1 MRRVF
6 LLRAYGDFAI
16 AVQALAAT
24 DSIVASLHLKP
35 LYEALV
41 SRSCISPRTP
51 RSIEF
56 VDFGITGSQL
66 NLFTNKSFF
75 SIDTF
80 RQLSKIK
87 DYISANPG
95 SSDFVEQSAR
105 LGLLNFFTG
114 HSFKAIFETGQ
125 PVYAAYGLPALGL
138 ERKGDKV
145 LILPD
150 ARLPKRVIPSSILA
164 RMEGQVAR
172 FGSDYTSFEQLIDLI
187 QASDYVVASDS
198 LPLHLAYLCRKPH
211 FILYPDGGKQD
222 FFTPDALASG
232 SFSTFSQFTHV

>member
-16 AVQALAAT
+16 AVQALAST
-24 DSIVASLHLKP
+24 DTMVASSHLKP
-35 LYEALV
+35 LYDAMI
-41 SRSCISPRTP
+41 SRGCISPR
-51 RSIEF
+51 SIDF
-56 VDFGITGSQL
+56 VDFGIQGSQF
-66 NLFTNKSFF
+66 NLFTNKTFF

-87 DYISANPG
+87 QYVRAYPG

-114 HSFKAIFETGQ
+114 HTFEAIFKTGE
-125 PVYAAYGLPALGL
+125 PVYAAYGLPSQGL
-138 ERKGDKV
+138 ERKADKV

-150 ARLPKRVIPSSILA
+150 ARLTKREIPASILA
-164 RMEGQVAR
+164 RMKGRIAR
-172 FGSDYTSFEQLIDLI
+172 FGKDYSNFEQLIDLI
-187 QASDYVVASDS
+187 QASDYVVTSDS

-211 FILYPDGGKQD
+211 YILYPDGGKLD
-222 FFTPDALASG
+222 FFTPDALATG

>member
-24 DSIVASLHLKP
+24 DSIIASLHLKP
-35 LYEALV
+35 LYDALI
-41 SRSCISPRTP
+41 SRGCITPRT
-51 RSIEF
+51 IEF
-56 VDFGITGSQL
+56 VDFGIQGSQL
-66 NLFTNKSFF
+66 NLFTNRDFF
-75 SIDTF
+75 GFDTLC
-80 RQLSKIK
+80 QLSKIK
-87 DYISANPG
+87 QYIQANPG
-95 SSDFVEQSAR
+95 SSYFVEQSAR

-114 HSFKAIFETGQ
+114 HSFQSIFETGQ

-150 ARLPKRVIPSSILA
+150 ARLPKRVIPSSILS
-164 RMEGQVAR
+164 RIDGKVAR
-172 FGSDYTSFEQLIDLI
+172 FGADYTSFEQLIDLI
-187 QASDYVVASDS
+187 QASDYVVTSDS

>member
-24 DSIVASLHLKP
+24 NMIVASLHLKP
-35 LYEALV
+35 LYDALM
-41 SRSCISPRTP
+41 SRGCISPR
-51 RSIEF
+51 SIDF

-66 NLFTNKSFF
+66 NLFTNKTFF

-87 DYISANPG
+87 QYIQANPG

-105 LGLLNFFTG
+105 LGLLNFFMG
-114 HSFKAIFETGQ
+114 HSFKAIFETRE
-125 PVYAAYGLPALGL
+125 PVYAAYGLQAQGL
-138 ERKGDKV
+138 VRNGDKV

-150 ARLPKRVIPSSILA
+150 ARLPKRMIPSTIVA
-164 RMEGQVAR
+164 RMEGKVAR
-172 FGSDYTSFEQLIDLI
+172 FGSDYASCEQLIDLI
-187 QASDYVVASDS
+187 QAADYVVTSDS
-198 LPLHLAYLCRKPH
+198 LPLHLAYLCCKPH
-211 FILYPDGGKQD
+211 FILYPDGGKLD

>member
-24 DSIVASLHLKP
+24 DPIVASLHLKP
-35 LYEALV
+35 LYDALI
-41 SRSCISPRTP
+41 SRGCISPRF
-51 RSIEF
+51 IEF
-56 VDFGITGSQL
+56 VDFGIQGSQL
-66 NLFTNKSFF
+66 NLFTNKTFLR
-75 SIDTF
+75 IDTF
-80 RQLSKIK
+80 SQLSKIK
-87 DYISANPG
+87 QYILANP
-95 SSDFVEQSAR
+95 SSNDFVEQSAR
-105 LGLLNFFTG
+105 LGLLNFLTG
-114 HSFKAIFETGQ
+114 HSFQSIFETGE
-125 PVYAAYGLPALGL
+125 PVYSAYGLPVLGL

-150 ARLPKRVIPSSILA
+150 ARLAKRNIPFSIWSE
-164 RMEGQVAR
+164 MNGEVAR
-172 FGSDYTSFEQLIDLI
+172 FGSDYASFEQLIDLI
-187 QASDYVVASDS
+187 QASDYVVTADS

-222 FFTPDALASG
+222 FFTPDALAAG

>member
-24 DSIVASLHLKP
+24 DVIVASLHLKP
-35 LYEALV
+35 LYEALI
-41 SRSCISPRTP
+41 SRGCISP

-56 VDFGITGSQL
+56 VDFGIKGSQL
-66 NLFTNKSFF
+66 NLFTNKTFF

-87 DYISANPG
+87 KYIRTNPG

-105 LGLLNFFTG
+105 LGLLNFFMG
-114 HSFKAIFETGQ
+114 HSFKAVFETGE
-125 PVYAAYGLPALGL
+125 PVYAAYALPAQGL

-150 ARLPKRVIPSSILA
+150 ARLSKRVIPASIVE
-164 RMEGQVAR
+164 RINGRVAR
-172 FGSDYTSFEQLIDLI
+172 FGSDYASFDQLIDLI
-187 QASDYVVASDS
+187 QASDFVVTSDS

>member
-35 LYEALV
+35 LYDALI
-41 SRSCISPRTP
+41 SRGCISPRT
-51 RSIEF
+51 IEF

-87 DYISANPG
+87 QYVRSNPS

-114 HSFKAIFETGQ
+114 HSFKAIFETGR
-125 PVYAAYGLPALGL
+125 PVYAAYGLQSRGLG
-138 ERKGDKV
+138 ERKGSI
-145 LILPD
+145 LIFPD
-150 ARLPKRVIPSSILA
+150 ARLQKREIPSDLLA
-164 RMEGQVAR
+164 QIPGRVVR
-172 FGSDYTSFEQLIDLI
+172 FGKDYQNFEELIDLI
-187 QASDYVVASDS
+187 QSADYIYAADS
-198 LPLHLAYLCRKPH
+198 LPLHLAYLCSKPH
-211 FILYPDGGKQD
+211 YILYPEGGKLD
-222 FFTPDALASG
+222 FFSPDALASG
-232 SFSTFSQFTHV
+232 SYSTFTQFSYV

>member
-16 AVQALAAT
+16 AVQALPAT

-35 LYEALV
+35 LYDALI
-41 SRSCISPRTP
+41 SRGCISPL
-51 RSIEF
+51 SIDF

-66 NLFTNKSFF
+66 NLFTNKTFF
-75 SIDTF
+75 SVDTF

-87 DYISANPG
+87 QYVRANPG
-95 SSDFVEQSAR
+95 SIDFVEQSAR

-125 PVYAAYGLPALGL
+125 PVYAAYGLEAQELV
-138 ERKGDKV
+138 RKGDKV

-150 ARLPKRVIPSSILA
+150 ARLPKRVIPSPILA
-164 RMEGQVAR
+164 RIDGQVAR
-172 FGSDYTSFEQLIDLI
+172 FGSDYTTFEQLIDLI
-187 QASDYVVASDS
+187 QASDYVVSSDS

>member
-16 AVQALAAT
+16 TVQALAAT

-35 LYEALV
+35 LYDALI
-41 SRSCISPRTP
+41 SRGCIAP

-56 VDFGITGSQL
+56 ADFGITGSQL
-66 NLFTNKSFF
+66 NLFTNRGFLSF
-75 SIDTF
+75 DTF
-80 RQLSKIK
+80 RQLTKIK
-87 DYISANPG
+87 KYTRANPG
-95 SSDFVEQSAR
+95 SGDFVEQSAR

-114 HSFKAIFETGQ
+114 HSFKAFFETGA
-125 PVYAAYGLPALGL
+125 PVYAAYGLQAQGL
-138 ERKGDKV
+138 EKRGDNV

-150 ARLPKRVIPSSILA
+150 ARLKKREIPDSILA
-164 RMEGQVAR
+164 RIDGRVAR
-172 FGSDYTSFEQLIDLI
+172 FGSDYTAFEQLIDLI

-232 SFSTFSQFTHV
+232 SFSTFSQFSHV

>member
-24 DSIVASLHLKP
+24 DVIVASLHLKP
-35 LYEALV
+35 LYDALM
-41 SRSCISPRTP
+41 SRGCISPR
-51 RSIEF
+51 SIDF

-80 RQLSKIK
+80 RQLSKIRK
-87 DYISANPG
+87 YVRANPS

-105 LGLLNFFTG
+105 LGLLNFFMG
-114 HSFKAIFETGQ
+114 HSFKAIFETGE
-125 PVYAAYGLPALGL
+125 PVYAAYGLPAQGL
-138 ERKGDKV
+138 VRNGDKV

-164 RMEGQVAR
+164 RMDGQVAR
-172 FGSDYTSFEQLIDLI
+172 FGSDYASFEELIDLI
-187 QASDYVVASDS
+187 QAADYVVTSDS
-198 LPLHLAYLCRKPH
+198 LPLHMAYLCRKPH
-211 FILYPDGGKQD
+211 LILYPDGGKQD

-232 SFSTFSQFTHV
+232 SFSTFSQFSHV

>member
-24 DSIVASLHLKP
+24 DVIVASLHLKP
-35 LYEALV
+35 LYDALM
-41 SRSCISPRTP
+41 SRGCISPR
-51 RSIEF
+51 SIDF

-87 DYISANPG
+87 QYLRANPG
-95 SSDFVEQSAR
+95 SSDFLEQSAR
-105 LGLLNFFTG
+105 LGLLNFLTG
-114 HSFKAIFETGQ
+114 HSFQSIFETGK
-125 PVYAAYGLPALGL
+125 PVYAAYGLQALGL
-138 ERKGDKV
+138 ERKGDRV

-164 RMEGQVAR
+164 RMEGKVAR
-172 FGSDYTSFEQLIDLI
+172 FGSDYASFEQLIDLI
-187 QASDYVVASDS
+187 QASDYVVTSDS

-232 SFSTFSQFTHV
+232 SFSTFSQFDHV

>member
-24 DSIVASLHLKP
+24 DAVVASTHLKP
-35 LYEALV
+35 LYDALI
-41 SRSCISPRTP
+41 SRGCISPR
-51 RSIEF
+51 SIDF
-56 VDFGITGSQL
+56 VDLGITGSQL
-66 NLFTNKSFF
+66 NLFTNKALF
-75 SIDTF
+75 SSDTF

-87 DYISANPG
+87 EYVRANPG

-105 LGLLNFFTG
+105 LELLNFFTG
-114 HSFKAIFETGQ
+114 HSFKAIFKTGQ
-125 PVYAAYGLPALGL
+125 PVYAAYGLQTQRL
-138 ERKGDKV
+138 ERSGDRV

-150 ARLPKRVIPSSILA
+150 ARLPKRIIPSSILS

-172 FGSDYTSFEQLIDLI
+172 FGVDYTSFEQLINLI
-187 QASDYVVASDS
+187 QAADYVVTSDS

>member
-35 LYEALV
+35 LYDALI
-41 SRSCISPRTP
+41 SRGCILP

-56 VDFGITGSQL
+56 VDFGIQGSQL
-66 NLFTNKSFF
+66 NLFTNKGLLSV
-75 SIDTF
+75 DTI

-87 DYISANPG
+87 QYVRANPG
-95 SSDFVEQSAR
+95 SNDFVEQSAR

-114 HSFKAIFETGQ
+114 HSFQSIFETGQ
-125 PVYAAYGLPALGL
+125 PVYAAYGLPEQGL

-150 ARLPKRVIPSSILA
+150 ARLPKRIIPFSILSQIDG
-164 RMEGQVAR
+164 RVAR
-172 FGSDYTSFEQLIDLI
+172 FGSDYTTFEQLIDLI
-187 QASDYVVASDS
+187 QASDYVVTSDS

-232 SFSTFSQFTHV
+232 SLSTFSQFTHV

>member
-16 AVQALAAT
+16 AVQALPAT

-35 LYEALV
+35 LYDALV
-41 SRSCISPRTP
+41 SRGCISPRL
-51 RSIEF
+51 IDF
-56 VDFGITGSQL
+56 VDFGIQGSQL
-66 NLFTNKSFF
+66 NLFTNKALF

-95 SSDFVEQSAR
+95 SNDFVEQSAR

-114 HSFKAIFETGQ
+114 HSFKAIFETGE
-125 PVYAAYGLPALGL
+125 PVYAAYGMSALGL
-138 ERKGDKV
+138 ERKGEKV

-150 ARLPKRVIPSSILA
+150 ARLKKREIPDSILS
-164 RMEGQVAR
+164 RIDGRVAR
-172 FGSDYTSFEQLIDLI
+172 FGSDYASFEQLIDLI
-187 QASDYVVASDS
+187 QASDYVVTADS

-211 FILYPDGGKQD
+211 YILYPDGGKQD

-232 SFSTFSQFTHV
+232 SFSTFSQFDHV

>member
-24 DSIVASLHLKP
+24 DMIVASLHLKP
-35 LYEALV
+35 LYDALI
-41 SRSCISPRTP
+41 SRGCISPR
-51 RSIEF
+51 SIDF
-56 VDFGITGSQL
+56 VDLGITGSQL
-66 NLFTNKSFF
+66 NLFTNKALF

-114 HSFKAIFETGQ
+114 HSFKAIFKTGD
-125 PVYAAYGLPALGL
+125 PVYAAFGLPALEL

-150 ARLPKRVIPSSILA
+150 ARLPKRIIPSSILA
-164 RMEGQVAR
+164 RIDGRVAR
-172 FGSDYTSFEQLIDLI
+172 FGSDYSNFEQLIDLI
-187 QASDYVVASDS
+187 QSSDYVVTSDS

>member
-16 AVQALAAT
+16 AVQALPVT

-35 LYEALV
+35 LYDALI
-41 SRSCISPRTP
+41 SRGCISPR
-51 RSIEF
+51 SIDF
-56 VDFGITGSQL
+56 VDFGIKGSQL
-66 NLFTNKSFF
+66 NLFTNKEFF

-80 RQLSKIK
+80 RQLLKIK

-114 HSFKAIFETGQ
+114 HLFKAIFETGQ
-125 PVYAAYGLPALGL
+125 PVYDAYGLQAQRL

-150 ARLPKRVIPSSILA
+150 ARLPKRIIPSSILS
-164 RMEGQVAR
+164 RMQGQVAR
-172 FGSDYTSFEQLIDLI
+172 FGVDYTSFEQLIDLI
-187 QASDYVVASDS
+187 QSSDYVVTSDS

-222 FFTPDALASG
+222 FFTPDAIAAG

>member
-24 DSIVASLHLKP
+24 DTIVASLHLKP
-35 LYEALV
+35 LYDALI
-41 SRSCISPRTP
+41 SRGCISPRF
-51 RSIEF
+51 IEF
-56 VDFGITGSQL
+56 VDFGIQGSQL
-66 NLFTNKSFF
+66 NLFTNKTFLR
-75 SIDTF
+75 IDTF

-87 DYISANPG
+87 QYIQANP
-95 SSDFVEQSAR
+95 SSNDFVEQSAR
-105 LGLLNFFTG
+105 LGLLNFLTG
-114 HSFKAIFETGQ
+114 HSFQSIFETGQ
-125 PVYAAYGLPALGL
+125 PVYPAYGLQAQGL

-150 ARLPKRVIPSSILA
+150 ARLAKRNIPFSIWSE
-164 RMEGQVAR
+164 MNGEVAR
-172 FGSDYTSFEQLIDLI
+172 FGSDYASFEQLIDLI
-187 QASDYVVASDS
+187 QASDYVVTADS

>member
-24 DSIVASLHLKP
+24 DKIVASLHLKP
-35 LYEALV
+35 LYDTLI
-41 SRSCISPRTP
+41 SRGCILP

-56 VDFGITGSQL
+56 VDFGIKGSQL
-66 NLFTNKSFF
+66 NLFTNKALF

-87 DYISANPG
+87 QYVSANPC
-95 SSDFVEQSAR
+95 SSDFVEQNAR

-114 HSFKAIFETGQ
+114 HSFQSIFETGT
-125 PVYAAYGLPALGL
+125 PVYNAYGLPALGL
-138 ERKGDKV
+138 ERKGDNM

-150 ARLPKRVIPSSILA
+150 ARLTKRIIPSSILA
-164 RMEGQVAR
+164 RIDGNVAR

-187 QASDYVVASDS
+187 QASDYVVTADS

>member
-24 DSIVASLHLKP
+24 DNFVASLHLKP
-35 LYEALV
+35 LYDALI
-41 SRSCISPRTP
+41 SRGCISPRL
-51 RSIEF
+51 IEF
-56 VDFGITGSQL
+56 VDFGIQGSQL
-66 NLFTNKSFF
+66 NLFTNKNFF
-75 SIDTF
+75 SFDTF
-80 RQLSKIK
+80 SQLSKIK
-87 DYISANPG
+87 QYIQANP
-95 SSDFVEQSAR
+95 SSNDFVEQSAR

-114 HSFKAIFETGQ
+114 HSFQSIFETGQ

-138 ERKGDKV
+138 ERKGEKL

-150 ARLPKRVIPSSILA
+150 ARLAKRMIPASIVELID
-164 RMEGQVAR
+164 GCLAR
-172 FGSDYTSFEQLIDLI
+172 FGVDYTSFEQLIDLI
-187 QASDYVVASDS
+187 QASDYVVTSDS

-222 FFTPDALASG
+222 FFTPDALAAG
-232 SFSTFSQFTHV
+232 SFSTFSKFTHV

>member
-24 DSIVASLHLKP
+24 DVIVASLHLKP
-35 LYEALV
+35 LYNALI
-41 SRSCISPRTP
+41 SRGCIAPRT
-51 RSIEF
+51 IEF

-66 NLFTNKSFF
+66 NLFTNRTFLRF
-75 SIDTF
+75 DTF
-80 RQLSKIK
+80 SQLAKIK
-87 DYISANPG
+87 KYIRANAG
-95 SSDFVEQSAR
+95 SNDFVEQSAR
-105 LGLLNFFTG
+105 LGLLNFFMG
-114 HSFKAIFETGQ
+114 HSFKAVFETGQ
-125 PVYAAYGLPALGL
+125 PVYASYGLPAQGL
-138 ERKGDKV
+138 EKQGVKV

-150 ARLPKRVIPSSILA
+150 ARLPKRIIPSSILA
-164 RMEGQVAR
+164 RIDGRVAR
-172 FGSDYTSFEQLIDLI
+172 FGSDYTTFEQLIDLI
-187 QASDYVVASDS
+187 QAADYVVTSDS

-232 SFSTFSQFTHV
+232 SFSTFSQFDHV

>member
-24 DSIVASLHLKP
+24 DVIVASSHLKP
-35 LYEALV
+35 LYDALI
-41 SRSCISPRTP
+41 SRGCISPRSP
-51 RSIEF
+51 RLIEF
-56 VDFGITGSQL
+56 VDFGIKGSQL

-87 DYISANPG
+87 QYVRANPG

-114 HSFKAIFETGQ
+114 HSFKSIFETGQ
-125 PVYAAYGLPALGL
+125 PVYAAYGLPAQGL
-138 ERKGDKV
+138 EKQGDKV

-150 ARLPKRVIPSSILA
+150 ARLPKRIIPSSILA
-164 RMEGQVAR
+164 RIDGQVAR
-172 FGSDYTSFEQLIDLI
+172 FGSDYSNFDQLIDLI
-187 QASDYVVASDS
+187 QESDYVVTSDS

>member
-24 DSIVASLHLKP
+24 DVIVASLHLKP
-35 LYEALV
+35 LYDALI
-41 SRSCISPRTP
+41 SRGCISPL
-51 RSIEF
+51 SIDF

-66 NLFTNKSFF
+66 NLFTNRTFLRF
-75 SIDTF
+75 DTF

-87 DYISANPG
+87 QYLRANPG
-95 SSDFVEQSAR
+95 SSDFLEQSAR

-138 ERKGDKV
+138 KRKGDKV

-150 ARLPKRVIPSSILA
+150 ARLHKRVIPSSILA

-172 FGSDYTSFEQLIDLI
+172 FGTDYSNFEQLIDLI
-187 QASDYVVASDS
+187 QAADYVVTSDS

-232 SFSTFSQFTHV
+232 SFSTFSQFDHV

>member
-24 DSIVASLHLKP
+24 DVIIASSHLKP
-35 LYEALV
+35 LYDALI
-41 SRSCISPRTP
+41 SRGCISPI
-51 RSIEF
+51 SIDF
-56 VDFGITGSQL
+56 VDFGIQGSQL
-66 NLFTNKSFF
+66 NLFTNKTFF

-87 DYISANPG
+87 QYVHANPG

-114 HSFKAIFETGQ
+114 HSFKAVFETGEA
-125 PVYAAYGLPALGL
+125 VYAAYSLPAQGL

-164 RMEGQVAR
+164 RIDGQVAR
-172 FGSDYTSFEQLIDLI
+172 FGSDYTTFEQLIDLI
-187 QASDYVVASDS
+187 QAADYVVTSDS

>member
-35 LYEALV
+35 LYEALI
-41 SRSCISPRTP
+41 SRGCISPRL
-51 RSIEF
+51 IEF
-56 VDFGITGSQL
+56 VDFGIQGSQL
-66 NLFTNKSFF
+66 NLFTNKTFLR
-75 SIDTF
+75 IDTF
-80 RQLSKIK
+80 CQLSKIK
-87 DYISANPG
+87 QYILANP
-95 SSDFVEQSAR
+95 SSNDFVEQSAR
-105 LGLLNFFTG
+105 LGLLNFLTG
-114 HSFKAIFETGQ
+114 HSFQSIFETRE
-125 PVYAAYGLPALGL
+125 PVYSAYGLPALGL

-164 RMEGQVAR
+164 QIDGRVAR
-172 FGSDYTSFEQLIDLI
+172 FGSDYTTFEQLIDLI
-187 QASDYVVASDS
+187 QASDYVVTSDS

>member
-24 DSIVASLHLKP
+24 DVIIASLHLKP
-35 LYEALV
+35 LYDALI
-41 SRSCISPRTP
+41 SRGCISPL
-51 RSIEF
+51 SIGF

-66 NLFTNKSFF
+66 NLFTNKTFF
-75 SIDTF
+75 SSDTF

-87 DYISANPG
+87 QYVRANPG

-125 PVYAAYGLPALGL
+125 PVYAAYGLPAQGL
-138 ERKGDKV
+138 VRNGDKV

-164 RMEGQVAR
+164 RIDGQVAQ
-172 FGSDYTSFEQLIDLI
+172 FGSDYTTFEQLIDLI
-187 QASDYVVASDS
+187 QASDYVVTSDS